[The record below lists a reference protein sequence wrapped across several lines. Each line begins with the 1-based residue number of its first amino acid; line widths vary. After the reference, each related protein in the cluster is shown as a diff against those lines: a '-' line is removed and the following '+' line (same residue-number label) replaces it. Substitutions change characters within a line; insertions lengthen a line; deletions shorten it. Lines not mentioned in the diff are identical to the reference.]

1 METKA
6 DQIDYRILDDGTCSY
21 CGYQTELAE
30 MPDGELD
37 WNEFCP
43 HCEAYN
49 QEEMM
54 EAMFELFS
62 N

>member
-1 METKA
+1 MDEI
-6 DQIDYRILDDGTCSY
+6 DGIDYEILDDGTCSY

-37 WNEFCP
+37 WYPFCP
-43 HCEAYN
+43 NCEDYN
-49 QEEMM
+49 QEQMM
-54 EAMFELFS
+54 EAMFKLVV